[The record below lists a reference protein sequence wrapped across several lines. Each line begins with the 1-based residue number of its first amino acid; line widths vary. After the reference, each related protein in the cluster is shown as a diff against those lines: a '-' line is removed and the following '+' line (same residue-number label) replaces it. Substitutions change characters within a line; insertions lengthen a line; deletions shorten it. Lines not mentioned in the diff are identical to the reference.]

1 MGILYCGAPGLLGSI
16 PHCAAPQL
24 GIAFG
29 VKVLLRNPS
38 VGLYY
43 AGRKH
48 WVDKAA
54 AAADL
59 MTIERATEL
68 SADENFEHMEILV
81 DYDDPS
87 CALVLPLTP
96 RRTQRKA
103 A

>member
-1 MGILYCGAPGLLGSI
+1 M
-16 PHCAAPQL
+16 
-24 GIAFG
+24 
-29 VKVLLRNPS
+29 KVLLRNS
-38 VGLYY
+38 RIGLYY

-48 WVDKAA
+48 WVGKPD

-68 SADENFEHMEILV
+68 SRDENFDQMEILV

-87 CALVLPLTP
+87 CDLVLRLKP
-96 RRTQRKA
+96 RSGQRPA